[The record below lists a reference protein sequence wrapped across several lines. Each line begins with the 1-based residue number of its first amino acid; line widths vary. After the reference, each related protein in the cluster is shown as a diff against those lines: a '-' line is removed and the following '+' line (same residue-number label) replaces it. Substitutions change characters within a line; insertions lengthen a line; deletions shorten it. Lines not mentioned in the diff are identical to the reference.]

1 MIINILKNV
10 SKKPQPILKDH
21 SEKILD
27 IQYMIAE
34 IKNSKN
40 ELVYEV
46 EDIGQKL
53 KQKENDV
60 ANRRGKRT
68 SLAVSTS
75 K

>member
-1 MIINILKNV
+1 MT
-10 SKKPQPILKDH
+10 
-21 SEKILD
+21 
-27 IQYMIAE
+27 AE

-53 KQKENDV
+53 KQKENDM